1 MNHRVPAQR
10 CLAGKSGLA
19 SLIIVRALALPV
31 PRVSP
36 APASRGVFFAARLA
50 RLVFVC
56 SQQQVRSA
64 PAAKKTCPG
73 GPEQPRGLSIHP
85 GGSSKEK
92 AAGNAAPGAPR
103 KCRFP
108 LSEPCSQGQRGARG
122 RGGLGGVPSCIRSPA
137 RVTHPAGTVPG
148 TTRGRGC
155 DDLSVQEPC
164 SPCWDRGIFLPRGGW
179 GRLQSPSP
187 AMSQA
192 PLHGHTQ
199 MHAGTHT

>member
-85 GGSSKEK
+85 GGSSKGKE
-92 AAGNAAPGAPR
+92 AGKAAPGAPR

-122 RGGLGGVPSCIRSPA
+122 RGVSEGSPAAFGALPGSPTPRALSPGPRVAEAVMICLCRSPA
-137 RVTHPAGTVPG
+137 R
-148 TTRGRGC
+148 R
-155 DDLSVQEPC
+155 L
-164 SPCWDRGIFLPRGGW
+164 GIGEFFLPRGGW

-192 PLHGHTQ
+192 PLHGHTR